1 MLVSA
6 YLHRGDGV
14 DYVILY
20 WRSSLDIQKGKI
32 DYIAL
37 QCKYLIIK
45 YIYTEHRIDNKGD
58 TVVDWTVVESAHRRD
73 YVG

>member
-1 MLVSA
+1 MTV
-6 YLHRGDGV
+6 
-14 DYVILY
+14 LY
-20 WRSSLDIQKGKI
+20 NVVGTATVYKRVKPATVYKIKKI